1 MTNAGHVTRA
11 SAGALSA
18 PSELAGRFPA
28 GFVWGAATSS
38 HQIEGSPAADGRGP
52 SIWDTFSH
60 TPGRTFSGDTG
71 DVACDHYARLES
83 DLDLMAALNLG
94 AYRFSVAWP
103 RVQPSGEGIPN
114 SAGLDFYDRLVDGLL
129 ERGIEPWLTLYHW
142 DLPQALEDRGGWPER
157 EIVPRFAEYARIVVD
172 RLGDRV
178 RSWITLNE
186 PWVFTFVGYGDG
198 RHAPGRRDWPA
209 ALLAA
214 HHAHLAHREA
224 VAVIRAGSPGAQVGI
239 SLNLAPVEAAT
250 EAVGDVTAARLH
262 DGALNRWW
270 LDPIFGRGYPLDMI
284 AAFGPLLR
292 AVDARELDGG
302 APPLDFLGVNYY
314 SRALMAA
321 PSRDRPQ
328 GGPLALVAAAP
339 TLPVTA
345 MGWEVDPDGLRR
357 LLVRLTGQY
366 APAALAITEN
376 GAAYPDVVSSDGSVV
391 DADRL
396 QYLRDHVAAAADA
409 IDEGVPLV
417 AYFAWSLLD
426 NFEWAE
432 GYAKRFGIVHVDYA
446 TQRRTV
452 MASGEWYAALAGAAR
467 GADPSRPQGRDG

>member
-1 MTNAGHVTRA
+1 MTNAGPATRF
-11 SAGALSA
+11 SADAA
-18 PSELAGRFPA
+18 PAPGELAARFPS
-28 GFVWGAATSS
+28 GFVWGAAIAAY
-38 HQIEGSPAADGRGP
+38 QIEGSAGVDGRGP

-60 TPGRTFSGDTG
+60 TAGRTFSGDTG

-103 RVQPSGEGIPN
+103 RVQPFGEGAPN
-114 SAGLDFYDRLVDGLL
+114 PAGLAFYDRLVDGLL

-142 DLPQALEDRGGWPER
+142 DLPQPLEDRGGWPER
-157 EIVPRFAEYARIVVD
+157 DIVGRFAEYARIVVD

-178 RSWITLNE
+178 QHWITLNE

-224 VAVIRAGSPGAQVGI
+224 VAAIRAGVPAAQVGI

-250 EAVGDVTAARLH
+250 ETAGDVTAARLH
-262 DGALNRWW
+262 DGALNCWW

-292 AVDARELDGG
+292 GVDVRELDE
-302 APPLDFLGVNYY
+302 AARPLDFIGVNYY
-314 SRALMAA
+314 TRARMAA

-328 GGPLALVAAAP
+328 GGPLPLVAAPGA
-339 TLPVTA
+339 LPVTA

-357 LLVRLTGQY
+357 LLVRLTGEY

-376 GAAYPDVVSSDGSVV
+376 GAAYADVVASDGSVV
-391 DADRL
+391 DTDRL
-396 QYLRDHVAAAADA
+396 EYIRDHVAAAADA

-452 MASGEWYAALAGAAR
+452 KASGEWYAALADAAR
-467 GADPSRPQGRDG
+467 GPDPSRPVSRTG

>member
-1 MTNAGHVTRA
+1 MTMPAPVMRDSTDPA
-11 SAGALSA
+11 SVPA
-18 PSELAGRFPA
+18 ELAGHFPG
-28 GFVWGAATSS
+28 GFVWGAATSAY
-38 HQIEGSPAADGRGP
+38 QIEGSTGVDGRGP

-60 TPGRTFSGDTG
+60 TPGLTFNGDTG

-83 DLDLMAALNLG
+83 DLDLMQALNLG

-103 RVQPSGEGIPN
+103 RVQPSGEGAPN
-114 SAGLDFYDRLVDGLL
+114 GPGLDFYDRLVDGLL

-142 DLPQALEDRGGWPER
+142 DLPQPLEDRGGWPER
-157 EIVPRFAEYARIVVD
+157 EIVGRFAEYARIVVD

-178 RSWITLNE
+178 RHWITLNE
-186 PWVFTFVGYGDG
+186 PWVFTLVGYGDG

-224 VAVIRAGSPGAQVGI
+224 VAAIRAGVAGATVGI
-239 SLNLAPVEAAT
+239 ALNLAPVEAAT
-250 EAVGDVTAARLH
+250 EAASDVTAARLH

-284 AAFGPLLR
+284 AAYGPLLR
-292 AVDARELDGG
+292 GVDVRELDDG

-314 SRALMAA
+314 TRARMAA
-321 PSRDRPQ
+321 PTDDRPAT
-328 GGPLALVAAAP
+328 GPLPMVAAPLALP
-339 TLPVTA
+339 ITE

-357 LLVRLTGQY
+357 LLVRLTREY
-366 APAALAITEN
+366 VPTALVITEN
-376 GAAYPDVVSSDGSVV
+376 GAAYLDVVAPDGSVV

-396 QYLRDHVAAAADA
+396 EYLRDHVAAAADA
-409 IDEGVPLV
+409 IDDGVPLV
-417 AYFAWSLLD
+417 GYFAWSLLD

-432 GYAKRFGIVHVDYA
+432 GYAKRFGIVHVDFA
-446 TQRRTV
+446 TQRRIV
-452 MASGEWYAALAGAAR
+452 KASGQWYAALAGAA
-467 GADPSRPQGRDG
+467 GRSGPRTPGHRAR